1 MKKIFLF
8 LLLFISKY
16 AVAQTSYF
24 ITGAANTKLHVQE
37 FGTGKPI
44 VFLAGGPG
52 LNAGYLE
59 PIWKNLSANYR
70 CIVLDQRG
78 TGKSTL
84 VSVDSVTVN
93 MKNYVSDLEDLRNYL
108 KLDQL
113 IIIGHSWGGML
124 SMHYATIHPDKIEKL
139 ILLSSGGPTG
149 NFFSYFGDNINMRL
163 TEEDKKEVLLLDSLK
178 QPNLRALWPGYFYD
192 RKRALA
198 TKPTN
203 ASELHGQ
210 PGISKYAI
218 RDFVS
223 TQKER
228 VQLLREYKGVVYLIQ
243 GRQDPVGESTV
254 YKIRGL
260 IPQLQIHFI
269 ERCGHLPWLE
279 NDAQVKKFFDVLN
292 TILL

>member
-16 AVAQTSYF
+16 AVAQISYF

-243 GRQDPVGESTV
+243 GRQA
-254 YKIRGL
+254 
-260 IPQLQIHFI
+260 QLANLQYM
-269 ERCGHLPWLE
+269 
-279 NDAQVKKFFDVLN
+279 K
-292 TILL
+292 